1 MDAEGTEPLTVAV
14 VVKGRG
20 CAVTPTWPSGDS
32 PHHLEAM
39 LVPDVFHDGANTV
52 ELYLVGGTEGARTLA
67 PIARA

>member
-20 CAVTPTWPSGDS
+20 CAVTPTWPSGDN

-39 LVPDVFHDGANTV
+39 SVPDVFHDGTNTV
-52 ELYLVGGTEGARTLA
+52 ELYLVGGTERARTLA
-67 PIARA
+67 PIPRD